1 MAAVYPTAI
10 KSFKSRQNYTMI
22 VDAGD
27 VNQAYDEIQ
36 ALQTVL
42 GAMPHQDTLDGQTK
56 TWSNV
61 KTSIASARRGL
72 TDPICRVTA
81 TNFRV
86 PFNDD
91 TFPVFTSKQVDTHGM
106 WQGGPNLV
114 CPRTGWYHIAGYI
127 RWHKDG
133 ANLAAQTQEYDRSG
147 KSQIGICKSTDTVFL
162 TGQTSFYPKGW
173 QDLTR
178 ADTSGFI
185 YWTKGSAI
193 RLNVYQ
199 AVLRRERMWATAWLT
214 AAYHRDP
221 PTANNM

>member
-27 VNQAYDEIQ
+27 VNQAYDEVAAI
-36 ALQTVL
+36 QTVL
-42 GAMPHQDTLDGQTK
+42 GAMPHQDTLDGQLK
-56 TWSNV
+56 TWTNV
-61 KTSIASARRGL
+61 KQSIASARRGL

-86 PFNDD
+86 SYNDD

-114 CPRTGWYHIAGYI
+114 CPRTGWYHIGGYI

-133 ANLAAQTQEYDRSG
+133 MNLSSQTQQYDTSG
-147 KSQIGICKSTDTVFL
+147 KSQVGISTTTSTEL
-162 TGQTSFYPKGW
+162 LCGQTSYYPKGW
-173 QDLTR
+173 QELTR
-178 ADTSGFI
+178 ANCYTFF
-185 YWTKGSAI
+185 YWTKGAAI

-199 AVLRRERMWATAWLT
+199 RVLRAERMWATAWLT

-221 PTANNM
+221 PSLNNL